1 MPLEKN
7 LCSEITSIFI
17 YMYALRPLLRLFPHH
32 QYLLQSGLLS
42 LVDRILIES
51 CTSTWDTVVTDS
63 LGSQS
68 KFPAQ
73 FILLLIVLIA
83 VGP

>member
-1 MPLEKN
+1 MSLEKH

-17 YMYALRPLLRLFPHH
+17 YALRPLLKLFPRH

-51 CTSTWDTVVTDS
+51 CTSTWDIIVTDS

-73 FILLLIVLIA
+73 FILLLIVFIA